1 MATYTYR
8 CTNEECET
16 DIFTFNRPMSEYKD
30 PTNCKECESS
40 CNRLENDFSATFALK
55 GQGWY
60 RDGYGTTDAKGRP
73 IGNTTAVTNSAK
85 SYTSKTHKK

>member
-40 CNRLENDFSATFALK
+40 CNRLENDLAL
-55 GQGWY
+55 
-60 RDGYGTTDAKGRP
+60 RLL
-73 IGNTTAVTNSAK
+73 
-85 SYTSKTHKK
+85 

>member
-16 DIFTFNRPMSEYKD
+16 DTFTFSRPMAEYQD
-30 PTNCKECESS
+30 PAECKECKAS
-40 CNRLENDFSATFALK
+40 CKRLENDFGATFALK
-55 GQGWY
+55 GQGWF
-60 RDGYGTTDAKGRP
+60 RDGYGTTDA
-73 IGNTTAVTNSAK
+73 ITNSAK